1 MNKYKLLLKRDFVS
15 KTGKNYTIIYFIDD
29 QNRIVDRLFPADKW
43 SSYGIPDEV
52 FPDTS
57 SYPVV
62 SIDST
67 MNGYITAIKQVS
79 TL

>member
-1 MNKYKLLLKRDFVS
+1 MKYKLFLKRDFVS

-29 QNRIVDRLFPADKW
+29 LGRIIDRLFPADKW

-57 SYPVV
+57 SFPVV
-62 SIDST
+62 SVEST
-67 MNGYITAIKQVS
+67 MKGYITGIKQVS